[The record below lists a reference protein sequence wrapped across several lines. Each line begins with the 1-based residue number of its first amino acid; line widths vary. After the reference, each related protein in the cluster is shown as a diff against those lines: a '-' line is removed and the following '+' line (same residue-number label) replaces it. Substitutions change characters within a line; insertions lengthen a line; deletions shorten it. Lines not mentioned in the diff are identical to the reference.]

1 MQVTSHLF
9 LKYIK
14 GYKFQWKNFDE
25 TNFGETNFG
34 EKIFGEDLRDLWES
48 FAKKKTTENLGHWC
62 DLLIL
67 LISVRNNVE

>member
-14 GYKFQWKNFDE
+14 GYKFRWKNFDD

-34 EKIFGEDLRDLWES
+34 GKMFEDLRDLWKS
-48 FAKKKTTENLGHWC
+48 LAKKKTTEIFR
-62 DLLIL
+62 IL
-67 LISVRNNVE
+67 TFVRFPNTQL

>member
-1 MQVTSHLF
+1 MQVTSNLF

-14 GYKFQWKNFDE
+14 GYKYRWKNFDE

-48 FAKKKTTENLGHWC
+48 FAKKKTTENFR
-62 DLLIL
+62 IL
-67 LISVRNNVE
+67 QKWLFIQNGSHLAK